1 MNLSIQLIGRITIM
15 RNMHND
21 PARMLVRS
29 ADSRINSLAG
39 MTFLCKHYQRKYAA
53 AAKATV

>member
-21 PARMLVRS
+21 TTWVLMRS
-29 ADSRINSLAG
+29 ADSRINSLSG